1 MKLSIIIPV
10 YNEAEKIKKCLDR
23 IDEVSLKHFNLEK
36 EIIIVNDGST
46 DGTAEILKSLG
57 NEDYVIIHN
66 QKNLGKGAAITRGLK
81 SAKGNI
87 VIIQDADL
95 EYDPEN
101 YELLLRPVLKGVAD
115 VVYGS
120 RFIGNGPHRIFFFAH
135 RLANGFITFFCDM
148 FTGLNLSD
156 IETGYKVFTKEAI
169 NSIELKERDFRFE
182 VEVTMKLARKRYRFY
197 EVGISYYGRTYE
209 EGKKINWVDGLKAL
223 LCIMKYSLYDICYR
237 NR

>member
-10 YNEAEKIKKCLDR
+10 YNEAEKIEKCLER
-23 IDEVSLKHFNLEK
+23 IAEVSLEALNLEK

-46 DGTAEILKSLG
+46 DGTGEMLASLG
-57 NEDYVIIHN
+57 SDGYIIVHN
-66 QKNLGKGAAITRGLK
+66 QKNLGKGAAIVRGLK
-81 SAKGNI
+81 SAQGDI
-87 VIIQDADL
+87 IIIQDADL

-101 YELLLRPVLKGVAD
+101 YELLLRPILKGVAD

-135 RLANGFITFFCDM
+135 RVANGFITFLCDM

-156 IETGYKVFTKEAI
+156 IETGYKVFTKDAI

-182 VEVTMKLARKRYRFY
+182 VEVTMRLARKRCRFY
-197 EVGISYYGRTYE
+197 EVGISYYGRTYA
-209 EGKKINWVDGLKAL
+209 EGKKINWRDGIKAV
-223 LCIMKYSLYDICYR
+223 LCIMKYGLRFYK
-237 NR
+237 